1 MYNVSTCLHAI
12 DGRIRIRVP
21 AVKNSPPKA
30 AELESRIF
38 SLHESIEQVTSN
50 PVTGSVLI
58 LYDTQLATQHDIFTV
73 LKDHGYGW
81 NMFSATSRLTPKKLG
96 KDLYH
101 SVLSSTMEF
110 ALERLI
116 FALV

>member
-1 MYNVSTCLHAI
+1 MHNVFACLHAI
-12 DGRIRIRVP
+12 DGRIRIRVS
-21 AVKNSPPKA
+21 AVKNSPRKA
-30 AELESRIF
+30 AELELEIL
-38 SLHESIEQVTSN
+38 SLHESFEQVTAN

-58 LYDTQLATQHDIFTV
+58 LYDARLAKQHDIFTV
-73 LKDHGYGW
+73 LRDHGYTGHAL
-81 NMFSATSRLTPKKLG
+81 SSTGRLTPKKVG
-96 KDLYH
+96 KDIYQ